1 MNIIQI
7 TLRAD
12 YGGGPEHVYQ
22 LLKHHNSNTSFYV
35 ACPKEE
41 PYWKRYGSVVQAEI
55 CELPHRKF
63 TFSALFK
70 LIKYIQQH
78 KINLIHTQGMGAGVY
93 GRLAS
98 FLTKVPCIHTAHG
111 IHVLQYGTIKKI
123 IYKIYENITAY
134 SVKHICFVSNSEK
147 QQAKAIGLWNK
158 IPNSVIPNGV
168 EIVASEQ
175 RLAWRNQI
183 RSKLDIPEQQVVIA
197 MLSRFDYPKN
207 MQEAYH
213 IAKQCP
219 EFIFLWIGDGEDKS
233 ILEQQAKSENV
244 KNIIFM
250 GFTQQ
255 PKHYLAASDLY
266 LSTSRWEGMPLG
278 VLEAMSLGLPV
289 VASDVR
295 GNSDVVF
302 NGETGFRYP
311 LGEISMA
318 KTYLE
323 KIMQDKEF
331 HNKLSKK
338 SIKIQPEMFSVQNM
352 ARQILDVYR
361 GILND

>member
-1 MNIIQI
+1 MNILQI

-22 LLKHHNSNTSFYV
+22 LLKHHNNNASFYI

-41 PYWKRYGSVVQAEI
+41 PYWERYNSLVQAEI

-63 TFSALFK
+63 TFSSLLK
-70 LIKYIQQH
+70 LVKYIRQH

-98 FLTKVPCIHTAHG
+98 FLTKVPCIHTPHG

-123 IYKIYENITAY
+123 VYKIYENITAY
-134 SVKHICFVSNSEK
+134 SVKHICFVSKSEK
-147 QQAKAIGLWNK
+147 QQAKNIGLWNQ

-168 EIVASEQ
+168 EIVATEQ

-183 RSKLDIPEQQVVIA
+183 RSKLDIPEQQLVVA
-197 MLSRFDYPKN
+197 MLSRFDYQKN

-233 ILEQQAKSENV
+233 NLEQRAKAENM
-244 KNIIFM
+244 NHIIFI

-302 NGETGFRYP
+302 NDETGYRYP
-311 LGEISMA
+311 LGKQSLAIHYLNMISKNQNLYDNLSSQAVIMQN
-318 KTYLE
+318 KLFSLE
-323 KIMQDKEF
+323 KMINEVHKVYLKEG
-331 HNKLSKK
+331 KK
-338 SIKIQPEMFSVQNM
+338 
-352 ARQILDVYR
+352 
-361 GILND
+361 